1 MVLIIMNNSY
11 EQKKEISL
19 LNLKCSG
26 WYPNRKVDVDMPLLE
41 LLEDGIDI
49 FQSGIEFLQEFCF
62 LEIDFKCIHIQDA
75 TNKIIINPTC
85 GLGYKRDCEIISKY
99 IKKKLMPIGAY
110 NDLLIL
116 LITTDN
122 EICGCYDETVKFI
135 GKDIYEAIYN
145 LIFDIDLNSLQ
156 IPEL

>member
-1 MVLIIMNNSY
+1 
-11 EQKKEISL
+11 
-19 LNLKCSG
+19 
-26 WYPNRKVDVDMPLLE
+26 
-41 LLEDGIDI
+41 
-49 FQSGIEFLQEFCF
+49 
-62 LEIDFKCIHIQDA
+62 
-75 TNKIIINPTC
+75 
-85 GLGYKRDCEIISKY
+85 
-99 IKKKLMPIGAY
+99 MPIGAY
-110 NDLLIL
+110 NDLFIL